1 MARSSR
7 YHQADYAADY
17 DRDRFGGDFGAGME
31 KDEVDLYLHLL
42 DGNQGPILD
51 AGCGTGKLSLP
62 ILASGRQAVSADFS
76 PQMIDQARGKAD
88 AAGLLLC
95 GLLADI
101 QALAFRDRSF
111 AACVSSRALMHVPD
125 WRRGLAELC
134 RVTDDLLIL
143 DIPPT
148 FSSSGLDALRRRLE
162 DMRPGRSGH
171 PYRTFTPGEVI
182 RELRRHGFE
191 ILERHRTFFLPVAF
205 HRKLENPALSR
216 RLERL
221 FAAVGLTWLL
231 GAPLTLKARRRQQ
244 AAG

>member
-7 YHQADYAADY
+7 YHKADYAADY

-31 KDEVDLYLHLL
+31 QDEVALYLRLL
-42 DGNQGPILD
+42 AGCRGPVLD

-62 ILASGRQAVSADFS
+62 LLAGGRQAVSADFS
-76 PQMIDQARGKAD
+76 PEMLDQARAKAG
-88 AAGLLLC
+88 AAGLRLC
-95 GLLADI
+95 GLLTDI

-134 RVTDDLLIL
+134 RVTGDLLIF

-148 FSSSGLDALRRRLE
+148 WSSSGLDALRRRL
-162 DMRPGRSGH
+162 DDRRPGHSGH
-171 PYRTFTPGEVI
+171 PYRTFRAREVAH
-182 RELRRHGFE
+182 ELQRHGFE
-191 ILERHRTFFLPVAF
+191 LLERHRAFFLPVAF
-205 HRKLENPALSR
+205 HRRLERPALSR
-216 RLERL
+216 RLERM
-221 FAAVGLTWLL
+221 FAAVGLTRAL
-231 GAPLTLKARRRQQ
+231 GAPVTLKARRRQP

>member
-17 DRDRFGGDFGAGME
+17 DRDRFGGDFGNRME
-31 KDEVDLYLHLL
+31 QDEVALYLHLL
-42 DGNQGPILD
+42 EGCRGPILD

-62 ILASGRQAVSADFS
+62 ILAAGRLAVSADFS
-76 PQMIDQARGKAD
+76 PQMIHQARVKAD
-88 AAGLLLC
+88 AAGQQLC

-148 FSSSGLDALRRRLE
+148 WSSSGLDALRRRLQ

-171 PYRTFTPGEVI
+171 PYRTFTAGQVV
-182 RELRRHGFE
+182 RELHGHGFE

-205 HRKLENPALSR
+205 HRKLERPALSR
-216 RLERL
+216 RLERIFSL
-221 FAAVGLTWLL
+221 LGLTRLL
-231 GAPLTLKARRRQQ
+231 GAPLTLKARRQRP
-244 AAG
+244 AAI

>member
-17 DRDRFGGDFGAGME
+17 DHDRFGGGFGAGME
-31 KDEVDLYLHLL
+31 QDEVALYLRLL
-42 DGNQGPILD
+42 AGCKGPVLD

-62 ILASGRQAVSADFS
+62 LLAGHLQTVSADLS
-76 PQMIDQARGKAD
+76 PEMLSQARAKAG
-88 AAGLLLC
+88 AAGLNLS

-134 RVTDDLLIL
+134 RVTGDLLIF

-148 FSSSGLDALRRRLE
+148 WSSSGLDALRRRLE
-162 DMRPGRSGH
+162 DRRPGHSGH
-171 PYRTFTPGEVI
+171 PYHTFTAREVT
-182 RELRRHGFE
+182 RELRQHGFE
-191 ILERHRTFFLPVAF
+191 VLEQHRAFFLPVAF
-205 HRKLENPALSR
+205 HRRLERPALSR
-216 RLERL
+216 RLERI
-221 FAAVGLTWLL
+221 FSAMGLTHFL
-231 GAPLTLKARRRQQ
+231 GAPVTLKARRRPP

>member
-7 YHQADYAADY
+7 YHQEDYAADY

-31 KDEVDLYLHLL
+31 RDEVALYLHLL
-42 DGNQGPILD
+42 GDCQGPILD
-51 AGCGTGKLSLP
+51 AGCGTGKLSVP
-62 ILASGRQAVSADFS
+62 ILAAGRQAISADFS
-76 PQMIDQARGKAD
+76 PQMIEQARAKAD
-88 AAGLLLC
+88 AGGQVLC

-148 FSSSGLDALRRRLE
+148 WSSSGLDSLRRRLE
-162 DMRPGRSGH
+162 DMRPGREGH
-171 PYRTFTPGEVI
+171 PYRTFTDGEVS
-182 RELRRHGFE
+182 RELNRHGFE
-191 ILERHRTFFLPVAF
+191 VLERHRTFFLPVAL
-205 HRKLENPALSR
+205 HRKLENPALSL

-221 FAAVGLTWLL
+221 LAGLGLTWLL

>member
-17 DRDRFGGDFGAGME
+17 DRDRFGGNFGHRME
-31 KDEVDLYLHLL
+31 QDEVALYLHLL
-42 DGNQGPILD
+42 DGCEGPILD

-62 ILASGRQAVSADFS
+62 ILASGRLAISADFS
-76 PQMIDQARGKAD
+76 PQMIHQARAKAE
-88 AAGLLLC
+88 AAGQRLC
-95 GLLADI
+95 GMLADI
-101 QALAFRDRSF
+101 QALAFKDRSF

-148 FSSSGLDALRRRLE
+148 WSSSGLDGLRRRLQ
-162 DMRPGRSGH
+162 DMRPGHAGH
-171 PYRTFTPGEVI
+171 PYRTFTASQVI
-182 RELRRHGFE
+182 AELGRHGFE

-205 HRKLENPALSR
+205 HRKLENPAVSR
-216 RLERL
+216 RLESIFSL
-221 FAAVGLTWLL
+221 LGLTRLL

-244 AAG
+244 ATA